1 MLNTSGAVVVKY
13 EYDAWGSCKVFD
25 MQGNDIT
32 YKENDETRAVY
43 KNELG
48 TLKPFRYRDYYYDVE
63 TGLYFLK
70 TRYYD
75 PETGRFITIDDL
87 QYLDPETING
97 LNLYAY
103 CGNNPVMNVDPTG
116 QFIITFLVACFIV
129 GAAVGAA
136 IGGVI
141 AYNAAKNSGATGWEL
156 FGWTMAG
163 IFGGAAIGGA
173 IGAFVGYAAPAVG
186 AFFGAGGLALVGGG
200 AVVVSAA
207 SAKIVAGALA
217 LAGLLVLFSKNAN
230 RYQPK
235 DKRSNRTQ
243 NEEFEKLANKYGLS
257 NDQRRRLHDKIT
269 KKGFGPEKIIEIAK
283 KLFPHLFQ

>member
-1 MLNTSGAVVVKY
+1 MLDTSGAVVVKY

-48 TLKPFRYRDYYYDVE
+48 NLNPFRYRDYYYDVE

-75 PETGRFITIDDL
+75 PEIGRFITIDDL

-163 IFGGAAIGGA
+163 IFGGAAIGGT

-207 SAKIVAGALA
+207 SAKILA
-217 LAGLLVLFSKNAN
+217 VLGLAGLILFAKLTGKEKSSDKPSWVNRDMVDFDKTAQENARDLLDKKYGKGKWIKGASSEFSKIVKWIM
-230 RYQPK
+230 RTLF
-235 DKRSNRTQ
+235 KR
-243 NEEFEKLANKYGLS
+243 
-257 NDQRRRLHDKIT
+257 
-269 KKGFGPEKIIEIAK
+269 
-283 KLFPHLFQ
+283 